1 MSGYQSYEFQA
12 IDRPLTPEEQKYVH
26 SLSSRVKVTAT
37 NAQFVYNYGDFRSD
51 PEALVDRCFDL
62 YVHVSSYGVRQL
74 IIRLPKGLVN
84 PKIFAPYLVDYMISI
99 EVTQKSILLNINVSH
114 EDYARWLD
122 EKSYL
127 EGLLPLREELLK
139 RDLRLLYLA
148 WLAAGFAVDAMMGSE
163 ELVEPPVPANL
174 KTLSPGLLAF
184 ADLFEIDE
192 DLIAA
197 AAIESPVTQV
207 EDEPI
212 ADWIAALPEAD
223 RNAYLLR
230 VVQGESHVGAE
241 IIQRLRK
248 KSGTKGKAKLK
259 SPGRT
264 LAQLCAIADQQ

>member
-12 IDRPLTPEEQKYVH
+12 IDCPLSPEDQEYVQ
-26 SLSSRVKVTAT
+26 SLSSRVKLTAT
-37 NAQFVYNYGDFRSD
+37 NAQFIYHYSDFRGE

-74 IIRLPKGLVN
+74 IIRLPKELAN
-84 PKIFAPYLVDYMISI
+84 PKIFAPYLVKYMVSMEIT
-99 EVTQKSILLNINVSH
+99 EKSILLNINVAQ
-114 EDYARWLD
+114 EDYARWLH
-122 EKSYL
+122 ETSYV
-127 EGLLPLREELLK
+127 EDLLPLREELL
-139 RDLRLLYLA
+139 RGDLRLLYLA
-148 WLAAGFAVDAMMGSE
+148 WLAAGFAVDAMAIE
-163 ELVEPPVPANL
+163 NLVEPPIPANL

-184 ADLFEIDE
+184 TDLFEIGE
-192 DLIAA
+192 NLIAA

-212 ADWIAALPEAD
+212 ADWIAALPEVD

-248 KSGTKGKAKLK
+248 KSGTKSKAKLK

-264 LAQLCAIADQQ
+264 LAQMCAIADQQ